1 MPASPDVLSHH
12 APSHDARPLS
22 TTVLVHVGALV
33 LGGVVALVGTFVHRQ
48 WLPWILVAALVLVA
62 VAGVLVRAWVGSSG
76 LLPYGFGWFAV
87 VGTLMFAGPG
97 GDVVLPWQAVSI
109 VWLVG
114 GMLMI
119 GVAAFAPHRWFTD

>member
-1 MPASPDVLSHH
+1 MPASPS
-12 APSHDARPLS
+12 ATSSDARPLS
-22 TTVLVHVGALV
+22 TTVLVHLGALV
-33 LGGVVALVGTFVHRQ
+33 VGAVVGLVGTFVHRQ
-48 WLPWILVAALVLVA
+48 WLPWILVAALLLVV
-62 VAGVLVRAWVGSSG
+62 VAGVFVRAWVGAGG

-87 VGTLMFAGPG
+87 VGILMFAGPG
-97 GDVVLPWQAVSI
+97 GDVVLPWQALSI